1 MKKEKITVMGGG
13 AWGTAIASLLCRNGH
28 DVLLWAMEEA
38 VCSEVNNKCLNSRY
52 LPDIELPKTLKS
64 NSCLEKSFEHSKII
78 IEVVPVR
85 HLRSVLAKAKPFVT
99 SEHSFV
105 TTSKGIEPET
115 LMLPTEIV
123 EDVLCSQKV
132 GALGGPN
139 FAKDVAR
146 GGFSATTI
154 SSIDDDFLKTVSGI
168 FYSDNFKVEI
178 SNDIFGVQVCGLLKN
193 VISLAIGIA
202 RGAKLSENAIAYI
215 FTKGLKETVKIVKAF
230 GGKTETVYGL
240 AGVGDLVLTSM
251 GTQSRNLKAGVMI
264 GSGKTLQ
271 DVEKELGILPEGV
284 ASANALS
291 QLVEKLGLDL
301 PLAVTV
307 EQIIRGKALPA
318 DLL

>member
-1 MKKEKITVMGGG
+1 MKEKITVLGGG
-13 AWGTAIASLLCRNGH
+13 AWGTAIASLLCRDGH

-38 VCSEVNNKCLNSRY
+38 VCSEVNNKCSNSRY

-64 NSCLEKSFEHSKII
+64 KSCLEKSFEHSKII
-78 IEVVPVR
+78 VEVVPVR
-85 HLRSVLAKAKPFVT
+85 HLRSVLEKAKPFVT
-99 SEHSFV
+99 PEHSFV
-105 TTSKGIEPET
+105 TTSKGVEPET
-115 LMLPTEIV
+115 LMLPTQIV
-123 EDVLCSQKV
+123 QDVLCAQKLA
-132 GALGGPN
+132 ALGGPN

-154 SSIDDDFLKTVSGI
+154 ASNDDEFLKTLSVI
-168 FYSDNFKVEI
+168 FSSDNFKVE
-178 SNDIFGVQVCGLLKN
+178 SSRDLLGVQVCGLLKN
-193 VISLAIGIA
+193 VVSLAIGIA

-215 FTKGLKETVKIVKAF
+215 FTKGLKEAAEITQAF

-264 GSGKTLQ
+264 GSGRTLQ
-271 DVEKELGILPEGV
+271 DVENELGILPEGV
-284 ASANALS
+284 ASASALA
-291 QLVEKLGLDL
+291 QLVEKLGLYL

-307 EQIIRGKALPA
+307 EQILKGKALPA